1 MGEWVQ
7 LSRAIADQ
15 RYSSAVDD
23 LVLRTLAIMPESG
36 ENGITMTSFPL
47 SGNRSDDERM
57 SFIEKRYRIIAPPI
71 SLMNPCLQLSI
82 LLLSIVPLICSL
94 ANVIASEGGDGFS
107 AQLQNI
113 TNETHRI
120 RSKKFRTPILSTKAL
135 AIETQQVEVANEDAQ
150 PHDTRSVSASAL
162 CVLQDTSIRSNTP
175 ELDSKAD
182 TAANMKPIHQQSVRA
197 EKEKVPPAA
206 LKAEFKLSAQT
217 AEHQIQSNSLDPSEA
232 QVSYQPILGHVHTD
246 KRGEGSPVGITTHKS
261 NRRLNEVHD
270 EREGDDLDLDLEY
283 SSDDSPFAQL
293 NRGDA
298 VFNAEVNSDSRR

>member
-1 MGEWVQ
+1 MFAA
-7 LSRAIADQ
+7 LYIA
-15 RYSSAVDD
+15 
-23 LVLRTLAIMPESG
+23 
-36 ENGITMTSFPL
+36 F
-47 SGNRSDDERM
+47 
-57 SFIEKRYRIIAPPI
+57 
-71 SLMNPCLQLSI
+71 
-82 LLLSIVPLICSL
+82 LSIVPLICSL

-162 CVLQDTSIRSNTP
+162 CAKRAAKVLQDTSIRSNTP

-182 TAANMKPIHQQSVRA
+182 TAAKMKPIYRQSVRA

-217 AEHQIQSNSLDPSEA
+217 AEHQIQSISLDPSEA
-232 QVSYQPILGHVHTD
+232 QVSYQPILGHVNTD

-270 EREGDDLDLDLEY
+270 EREGDDLDLDFEY

-293 NRGDA
+293 NCGDA
-298 VFNAEVNSDSRR
+298 VFDAEVNSDSRR